1 MNLKQMVLR
10 QQELLSLARG
20 EHREF
25 TATEQ
30 TEFDNLTRQIAEA
43 TAEQSQLGGQPEAG
57 SNGIRAPGS
66 DNQNSRGQDSNM
78 GMTPENNIALERSR
92 CAEITRMCRSLG
104 VDDATMEGYISGGA
118 SLDSVREAVMNS
130 MIENNAPIP
139 QRGSADVTAAE
150 EDKFRAAASDALL
163 LRMGLTVEKPA
174 EGARDLRGILDVLE
188 FDPTMLEAA
197 LGGE

>member
-1 MNLKQMVLR
+1 MNLKQMILR

-43 TAEQSQLGGQPEAG
+43 TAEQSQTGGQPEVG
-57 SNGIRAPGS
+57 SSGTRAPGS
-66 DNQNSRGQDSNM
+66 DNQNSRGQDSNR

-118 SLDSVREAVMNS
+118 SLDSVREAVMNF

-139 QRGSADVTAAE
+139 QRGSADVTAAG
-150 EDKFRAAASDALL
+150 R
-163 LRMGLTVEKPA
+163 
-174 EGARDLRGILDVLE
+174 
-188 FDPTMLEAA
+188 
-197 LGGE
+197 